1 MFDPRDH
8 QSRTPEILAPAGG
21 REQFM
26 AALNAGADAVY
37 LGLKQFNARAR
48 AENFSLEDLKEL
60 VPLAHAF
67 RMKVLVALNILIKDH
82 EIESLIETL
91 SGLEEVGVDAV
102 IVQDLAVAK
111 IVREYFP
118 GLRLHASTQ
127 LAVHNAA
134 GVEQAIAW
142 GFKRVV
148 LARELTSVEM
158 KKIRE
163 KFPRDVVELEA
174 FCHGSLCYS
183 YSGLCFFS
191 GANDARS
198 GNRGECAYTCRQPY
212 KIISEPGAGFLFSM
226 RDLDTADSLK
236 AFVDAGIDT
245 LKIEGRKK
253 DAQYVSSVV
262 RLYRQKLGEVA
273 GAGALRPEAPERARE
288 LLAAGSE
295 EAIREDLNF
304 SFQRLSTSFFFNGRY
319 HENVIDLANP
329 THKGVK
335 IGQVIS
341 VRQTRD
347 GRNAGDTWIRF
358 LARRKLERFDGL
370 RIDPA
375 EDSGG
380 PGSVGLAGI
389 AGQNLQALYENDT
402 CAFPLREFTIDGV
415 PSTQAEAGDIVEARI
430 PAGLLGADVLRGIQ
444 VGQAVYKTRSN
455 DLKRRVE
462 SMTQAPADSRIRSM
476 IPIDIRVSTAHE
488 AMGTGGKVKITAT
501 ASRFGEA
508 VCEASVECGYQP
520 VANVANIGALDRDLV
535 ELFRVVDGFF
545 CESGPV
551 IENLARDAFVPRQI
565 LKHLKR
571 ALRDGLEA
579 NWDDFISARRERAKK
594 AVALISTAGAK
605 VKSVGASVA
614 NAYAVK
620 IDRIEYLDALRG
632 LLTSDVAA
640 AEAIDE
646 VIFEPKRAFLAT
658 SKAEA
663 FLEPL
668 MQFSR
673 DTGIKIRL
681 AMPTVIRAWDE
692 PLLRLWATAA
702 AAAGITA
709 WETGNAG
716 ALPLLKKW
724 GITPDNVA
732 TDFTI
737 YALNHVASDFI
748 AGAVAPRVTLS
759 IEDDLKN
766 LTAQIS
772 NSSGIEFQQ
781 ILYKDTP
788 LFIAESCTLTAL
800 HNGCPTAKVCGYRSL
815 EVENPKGERFIV
827 AHETCKSIVYG
838 RDAYSVTQHRD
849 VFAALGVRRFR
860 VDFLTRPYET
870 SEFTSI
876 LRSSLAGKAV
886 DLGPSS
892 SKKGLGHEVLGVLG
906 VHGAHGAHGTH
917 SANFAGELR

>member
-8 QSRTPEILAPAGG
+8 QNRTPEILAPAGG

-48 AENFSLEDLKEL
+48 AENFSIEDLKEL
-60 VPLAHAF
+60 VPLAHGF
-67 RMKVLVALNILIKDH
+67 GMKVLVAVNVLIKDH
-82 EIESLIETL
+82 EIEGLVDTL

-148 LARELTSVEM
+148 LARELTAIEM

-198 GNRGECAYTCRQPY
+198 GNRGECSYTCRQPY
-212 KIISEPGAGFLFSM
+212 KIVSEPGAGFLFSM

-262 RLYRQKLGEVA
+262 QLYRQKLGEVA
-273 GAGALRPEAPERARE
+273 GAGALRPDAPERARQ
-288 LLAAGSE
+288 LLEGASE

-304 SFQRLSTSFFFNGRY
+304 SFQRLSTSFFFKGRY

-329 THKGVK
+329 THKGIK
-335 IGQVIS
+335 IGQVLA
-341 VRQTRD
+341 VRQSRD
-347 GRNAGDTWIRF
+347 GRNAGDTWVRF
-358 LARRKLERFDGL
+358 LARRSLERFDGL
-370 RIDPA
+370 RIDPT
-375 EDSGG
+375 EEGDGRGG
-380 PGSVGLAGI
+380 S
-389 AGQNLQALYENDT
+389 LQARYENDT
-402 CAFPLREFTIDGV
+402 FAFPLREFTVDSV
-415 PSTQAEAGDIVEARI
+415 PATQAAAGAIVEVRI
-430 PAGLLGADVLRGIQ
+430 PAGLVGADALRGIKA
-444 VGQAVYKTRSN
+444 GQSVFKTRSN

-462 SMTQAPADSRIRSM
+462 SLSQAPVDSRIRSL
-476 IPIDIRVSTAHE
+476 IPIEIRVCTSHE
-488 AMGTGGKVKITAT
+488 AAGIGGKVKITAT
-501 ASRFGEA
+501 ASRFGET
-508 VCEASVECGYQP
+508 VCTATVECGYEP
-520 VANVANIGALDRDLV
+520 VANVANIGALDRDLI
-535 ELFRVVDGFF
+535 ELFRVMDGFV
-545 CESGPV
+545 CEATPIV
-551 IENLARDAFVPRQI
+551 QNEVRDAFVPRQI

-571 ALRDGLEA
+571 SLRDGLEA
-579 NWDDFISARRERAKK
+579 NWNKFIADRRDRAKK
-594 AVALISTAGAK
+594 GLAVASVLGATK
-605 VKSVGASVA
+605 KPGVDLKAAS
-614 NAYAVK
+614 YAVK
-620 IDRIEYLDALRG
+620 IDRIEYLDALRD
-632 LLTSDVAA
+632 LLRSDSNA
-640 AEAIDE
+640 AEGIDE
-646 VIFEPKRAFLAT
+646 VVFEPKRAFLAS
-658 SKAEA
+658 SKAES

-668 MQFSR
+668 VQFAR
-673 DTGIKIRL
+673 ETGIKIRL

-692 PLLRLWATAA
+692 PLLRVWATAA

-716 ALPLLKKW
+716 ALPLLRRW
-724 GITPDNVA
+724 GITADDLA
-732 TDFTI
+732 ADFTI
-737 YALNHVASDFI
+737 YALNHVASEFI
-748 AGAVAPRVTLS
+748 AGSVAPRVTLS

-766 LTAQIS
+766 LTAQIA
-772 NSSGIEFQQ
+772 NSVGIEFQQ

-815 EVENPKGERFIV
+815 EVENPKGERFVV

-849 VFAALGVRRFR
+849 VFLNLGVKRFR
-860 VDFLTRPYET
+860 IDFLTRPYEP
-870 SEFTSI
+870 SVFMEI
-876 LRSSLAGKAV
+876 IRAALAGRAV
-886 DLGPSS
+886 AATSS
-892 SKKGLGHEVLGVLG
+892 M
-906 VHGAHGAHGTH
+906 HGTHGTH

>member
-1 MFDPRDH
+1 
-8 QSRTPEILAPAGG
+8 
-21 REQFM
+21 M

-48 AENFSLEDLKEL
+48 AENFSIEDLKEL

-67 RMKVLVALNILIKDH
+67 RMKVLVAVNVLIKDH
-82 EIESLIETL
+82 EIGNLIETL
-91 SGLEEVGVDAV
+91 SELEEVGVDAV

-111 IVREYFP
+111 MVREYFP

-148 LARELTSVEM
+148 LARELTSLEM

-288 LLAAGSE
+288 LLAGASE

-341 VRQTRD
+341 VRQTRE

-358 LARRKLERFDGL
+358 LARRNLERFDGL

-375 EDSGG
+375 EDSVG
-380 PGSVGLAGI
+380 PGSIGQSNGAGK
-389 AGQNLQALYENDT
+389 NLQARYENDT
-402 CAFPLREFTIDGV
+402 CAFPLREFTVDGV
-415 PSTQAEAGDIVEARI
+415 PSTQAAAGDIVEARI
-430 PAGLLGADVLRGIQ
+430 PAGLLGADVLRGIHS
-444 VGQAVYKTRSN
+444 GQSVYKTRSN

-462 SMTQAPADSRIRSM
+462 SLTQAPADCRIRSM
-476 IPIDIRVSTAHE
+476 IPIDIRVSTNHE
-488 AMGTGGKVKITAT
+488 SMGTGGKVKITAT
-501 ASRFGEA
+501 ASRFGVM
-508 VCEASVECGYQP
+508 VCDASVECGYQP

-535 ELFRVVDGFF
+535 ELFRVVDGFV

-571 ALRDGLEA
+571 SLRDGLEA
-579 NWDDFISARRERAKK
+579 NWDNFISARRERAKK
-594 AVALISTAGAK
+594 AVALISTAATD
-605 VKSVGASVA
+605 VKPVGSSAGH
-614 NAYAVK
+614 AYAVK

-632 LLTSDVAA
+632 LLVSDAA

-668 MQFSR
+668 MSFAR

-692 PLLRLWATAA
+692 PLLRMWATAA

-724 GITPDNVA
+724 GITPDDVA

-737 YALNHVASDFI
+737 YALNHVASEFI
-748 AGAVAPRVTLS
+748 AGAVAARVTLS

-827 AHETCKSIVYG
+827 AHESCKSIVYG

-860 VDFLTRPYET
+860 VDFLTRPYEA
-870 SEFTSI
+870 SEFSSI

-886 DLGPSS
+886 DLGPSN
-892 SKKGLGHEVLGVLG
+892 GLT
-906 VHGAHGAHGTH
+906 HGAHGTH